1 MTTVLNP
8 NYPRGIELAGGVIIE
23 NDKGEI
29 LLVQCS
35 KWGNKWIL
43 PGGHIEPGETIVA
56 SQLREAE
63 EETGLKLRPIAITS
77 WGELINSRNFH
88 RPAHFVYF
96 DVYCKIAGGE
106 FKLDN
111 KELIAYK
118 WLTPAAA
125 LKLDLAE
132 SYDKSIEDYIKYIN
146 SHNL

>member
-1 MTTVLNP
+1 MATSQNL
-8 NYPRGIELAGGVIIE
+8 NYPRGIELVGGVIVE

-29 LLVQCS
+29 LLGKCP

-77 WGELINSRNFH
+77 WGELINSRDFH

-96 DVYCKIAGGE
+96 DAYCKIAGGE

-111 KELIAYK
+111 QELVAYQ
-118 WLTPAAA
+118 WLIPAEA

-132 SYDKSIEDYIKYIN
+132 SYDKSIEEYIKYIN
-146 SHNL
+146 SRNL